1 MNHLSWTFQK
11 FHDPL
16 KYEGLIFPSFST
28 TLGDQQEAL
37 WVGVGW
43 GRGGGEALTGL
54 DFILTKMGRAG
65 ERSRSPQSWRGRD
78 T

>member
-16 KYEGLIFPSFST
+16 KYEGFIFPSFST

-37 WVGVGW
+37 WVGVG
-43 GRGGGEALTGL
+43 G
-54 DFILTKMGRAG
+54 AG
-65 ERSRSPQSWRGRD
+65 VEGV
-78 T
+78 